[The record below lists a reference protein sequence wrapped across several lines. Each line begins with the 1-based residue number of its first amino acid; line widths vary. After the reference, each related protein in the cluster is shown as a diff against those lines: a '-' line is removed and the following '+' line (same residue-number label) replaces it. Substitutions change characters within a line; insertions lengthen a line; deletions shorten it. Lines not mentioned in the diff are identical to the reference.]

1 VLSHITGDTNQSAE
15 RLAAA
20 EEAVTLFRLLARAN
34 PNAHL
39 RSLAGSLVQESRAL
53 AGAARFSE
61 ALAPAEESVLVWRG
75 LAKTDLEAYRFDRA
89 VALDNYSDRLSDAG
103 RPQPDDGLAAAQ
115 ECVGLLRSAPH
126 EDSALFLIPLAE
138 ATATVGRRL
147 AELGQLAAAVAQLQ
161 AAIALQRELSESDP
175 SWIPDLAFTL
185 CTLADQQ
192 RALGHDAESRT
203 AAEEAISLLRTRA
216 ADHDAADSSTLLG
229 G

>member
-1 VLSHITGDTNQSAE
+1 MSG
-15 RLAAA
+15 
-20 EEAVTLFRLLARAN
+20 RAN

-39 RSLAGSLVQESRAL
+39 RSLADSLVQESRAL

-75 LAKTDLEAYRFDRA
+75 LASTDLEAYRFDLA
-89 VALDNYSDRLSDAG
+89 VALDNYSDPLSDAG
-103 RPQPDDGLAAAQ
+103 RPDDGLAAAQ

-147 AELGQLAAAVAQLQ
+147 AELGQLAAAVAELQ

-175 SWIPDLAFTL
+175 SRIPDLAFTL

-203 AAEEAISLLRTRA
+203 AARKRYRSCGPGPLTTTPQTRA
-216 ADHDAADSSTLLG
+216 PWPGH
-229 G
+229 